1 MDLEPEIKAL
11 NDIYNIIND
20 LDHEARRRVLHW
32 INERFASELTKNM
45 AGQEIKGQESP
56 YGASFE
62 IKSFNSIVD
71 IFSKARPKNDA
82 EKVLIVA
89 SYLQENKHGEEL
101 TAREINMR
109 LNLLGHGVR
118 NITSTIGTLIK
129 KRPQLMI
136 QTRKEGKT
144 RQAQK
149 RYRVTAEG
157 FAAAAGMIN

>member
-11 NDIYNIIND
+11 NDIYTILND
-20 LDHEARRRVLHW
+20 LDHEARRRILQW
-32 INERFASELTKNM
+32 INERFASDPTKNM
-45 AGQEIKGQESP
+45 PVRAIKNQESLS
-56 YGASFE
+56 GASFE
-62 IKSFNSIVD
+62 FKSFKSIVD

-109 LNLLGHGVR
+109 LNLLGHSVR
-118 NITSTIGTLIK
+118 NITSTIGILIK

-144 RQAQK
+144 KQAQK

-157 FAAAAGMIN
+157 FTAAARMIN

>member
-1 MDLEPEIKAL
+1 MNLEPEIKAL
-11 NDIYNIIND
+11 NDIYTIING

-32 INERFASELTKNM
+32 INERFSSEVTKKM
-45 AGQEIKGQESP
+45 AVQGIKNQEGSSVS
-56 YGASFE
+56 SFE
-62 IKSFNSIVD
+62 IKSFKSIVD

-89 SYLQENKHGEEL
+89 SCLQENKPGEEL

-109 LNLLGHGVR
+109 LNHLGHSVR

-149 RYRVTAEG
+149 RYKVTAEG
-157 FAAAAGMIN
+157 LAEASRMIN

>member
-1 MDLEPEIKAL
+1 MDFEPEIKAL
-11 NDIYNIIND
+11 NDIYTILNNM
-20 LDHEARRRVLHW
+20 DHEARRRALLW
-32 INERFASELTKNM
+32 INERFASDLKRNM
-45 AGQEIKGQESP
+45 ASQAIKSQQGLP
-56 YGASFE
+56 GAAFE
-62 IKSFNSIVD
+62 IKSFKSIVE

-89 SYLQENKHGEEL
+89 SYLQENKPVEEL

-109 LNLLGHGVR
+109 LNFLGHSVR

-157 FAAAAGMIN
+157 FAAVAGMIN